1 MIWLWIFL
9 GGYVAPM
16 VFLIFVYSC
25 IEKDSPF
32 DEENRRRV
40 FLPFIN
46 FTIALTMLFLFI
58 TVTLIQFEEFCEDV
72 GKAFEKNF
80 C

>member
-25 IEKDSPF
+25 IEKENPF

-40 FLPFIN
+40 LLPLTNFI
-46 FTIALTMLFLFI
+46 IAIIILFLFI

>member
-1 MIWLWIFL
+1 
-9 GGYVAPM
+9 M

-25 IEKDSPF
+25 IEKESPF

-58 TVTLIQFEEFCEDV
+58 TVTLIQFEGFCEDV
-72 GKAFEKNF
+72 GKAFKKNF
-80 C
+80 G